1 MDESQS
7 RDELTPRAA
16 PSEQA
21 IREQPAGADTTNCRS
36 RSRDLQAARADTCG
50 DTLPGSRRHYSENS
64 EKHITG
70 KMRRNRG
77 KRAISKPH
85 FYIICFVNPIAK

>member
-21 IREQPAGADTTNCRS
+21 IREQPAGTLSQEAAEASQLSHRTGSDVHGHTQNCTGTARETITEYNYTPAGTGA
-36 RSRDLQAARADTCG
+36 LQ
-50 DTLPGSRRHYSENS
+50 S
-64 EKHITG
+64 I
-70 KMRRNRG
+70 
-77 KRAISKPH
+77 
-85 FYIICFVNPIAK
+85 